1 MKYALL
7 VFVGGGFGSVV
18 RYFIS
23 KWLNNIENTIPY
35 GTLTV
40 NVMGSLLIGL
50 VIGYF
55 VEGSNMSEEQTLL
68 LATGFCGGFTTFS
81 AFAYEHHLFLK
92 NGDYLNF
99 AIYTLGSLVLG
110 IAAIFMGL
118 YLSKLL

>member
-1 MKYALL
+1 MKYVLL
-7 VFVGGGFGSVV
+7 VFVGGGFGSVA
-18 RYFIS
+18 RYLIS

-40 NVMGSLLIGL
+40 NVVGSLLIGL

-55 VEGSNMSEEQTLL
+55 MKGSDISEEQTLL

-99 AIYTLGSLVLG
+99 AVYTVGSLILG
-110 IAAIFMGL
+110 IAAIFLGL
-118 YLSKLL
+118 YLSRLL

>member
-7 VFVGGGFGSVV
+7 VFVGGGLGSVA

-23 KWLNNIENTIPY
+23 KWLNNIESAVPY

-40 NVMGSLLIGL
+40 NVVGSLLIGV

-55 VEGSNMSEEQTLL
+55 IEGSDISEEQTLL

-99 AIYTLGSLVLG
+99 ATYTLGSLILG

-118 YLSKLL
+118 YLSRLL

>member
-7 VFVGGGFGSVV
+7 VFVGGGLGSVA

-23 KWLNNIENTIPY
+23 KWLNNIESAVPY

-40 NVMGSLLIGL
+40 NVVGSLLIGV

-55 VEGSNMSEEQTLL
+55 IEGSDISEEQTLL

-99 AIYTLGSLVLG
+99 ATYTLVSLILG

-118 YLSKLL
+118 YISRLL

>member
-23 KWLNNIENTIPY
+23 KWLNNVENTIPY

-40 NVMGSLLIGL
+40 NVLGSLLIGV

-99 AIYTLGSLVLG
+99 AAYTLGSLILG

-118 YLSKLL
+118 YLSRLL

>member
-40 NVMGSLLIGL
+40 NVVGSLLIGL

>member
-40 NVMGSLLIGL
+40 NVVGSLLIGL

-99 AIYTLGSLVLG
+99 ATYTLGSLVLG
-110 IAAIFMGL
+110 IAAIFIGL

>member
-7 VFVGGGFGSVV
+7 VFVGGGFGSVL

-23 KWLNNIENTIPY
+23 KWLNTVESSLPY

-40 NVMGSLLIGL
+40 NVLGSLLIG
-50 VIGYF
+50 VIIGYF
-55 VEGSNMSEEQTLL
+55 VEGTNVSEEQTLL

-92 NGDYLNF
+92 SGDYINF
-99 AIYTLGSLVLG
+99 ALYTLGSLILG
-110 IAAIFMGL
+110 ISAIFIGL
-118 YLSKLL
+118 YLSRLL